1 MISRYGRYCV
11 SSVVGNDITVRS
23 LPCVVLCDYKT
34 LTVSGGYGVCAVWY
48 QASQICAVLSVI
60 LLMPALVAGTLY
72 SYVVSLSGRSRAS
85 WVLIAF
91 LAAVGQCAR

>member
-1 MISRYGRYCV
+1 M
-11 SSVVGNDITVRS
+11 
-23 LPCVVLCDYKT
+23 
-34 LTVSGGYGVCAVWY
+34 CAVWY

-60 LLMPALVAGTLY
+60 LVMPALVAGTLY

-91 LAAVGQCAR
+91 LAAVGQCARRQETGSGIRGWGGTEREERQREGEGK